1 MFKLLL
7 KSLNVSPIDQIN
19 KLRKIK
25 ESQGF
30 SYDELGHQIGVHS
43 MSIYRWLKRG
53 KPPKSRA
60 LRRAVDQ
67 FLKGV
72 LSSGEKTLASRK
84 YTLAI
89 REAKVTVKRSA

>member
-7 KSLNVSPIDQIN
+7 KSLNVSPIDQID

-25 ESQGF
+25 ENQGL
-30 SYDELGHQIGVHS
+30 SYDELGHKIGVHS
-43 MSIYRWLKRG
+43 MSVYRWLKRG

-67 FLKGV
+67 FLKEV
-72 LSSGEKTLASRK
+72 LSEEKTEARK

-89 REAKVTVKRSA
+89 RKAKVTVKRSA